1 MNRETENNA
10 DIEYYAAVQ
19 AREIDWLWY
28 PYIPCGK
35 ITLLQGDPGDGKST
49 FMLYLAAAVSTG
61 GILPDGTKLKQENT
75 VIYQCSE
82 DNVADTIKPRLLRA
96 GADCDRI
103 AYIVEESKSLTFD
116 DQRIEEALIRTKA
129 KLVVFDPIQAYI
141 PPESDMVN
149 ATKMRQMTRKL
160 AELAERYRCAI
171 VLIGHMNK
179 TGGGKNLYRGLGSI
193 DLAAVAR
200 SVLMIQRDRENPDV
214 RYLFPV
220 KSSLAYE
227 GKAIRF
233 IFDKDIGFHILGT
246 CTIDED
252 GLFGAAEDIIQN
264 KSQKAERILKLILS
278 GGSLPSG
285 KILDEMKMAGISER
299 TVRTVMKKL
308 GIRAY
313 RKANVWYWEY
323 PEEIGSDARLAEGD
337 ANGNESYQP

>member
-1 MNRETENNA
+1 MSMLFSDYLSLGDELERENIFDPILDSDSHFFINLQRLKKASTPEFQESYQRINEYFRKIIKLLDRA
-10 DIEYYAAVQ
+10 KSKSEKDICYRQALKMFDFSEVNGICLGYAKGTSGSGFGKLLGSQVISTAYDIVKLG
-19 AREIDWLWY
+19 IDD
-28 PYIPCGK
+28 PEFFQ
-35 ITLLQGDPGDGKST
+35 LLPL
-49 FMLYLAAAVSTG
+49 F
-61 GILPDGTKLKQENT
+61 
-75 VIYQCSE
+75 E
-82 DNVADTIKPRLLRA
+82 DNV
-96 GADCDRI
+96 GADR
-103 AYIVEESKSLTFD
+103 L
-116 DQRIEEALIRTKA
+116 
-129 KLVVFDPIQAYI
+129 
-141 PPESDMVN
+141 SDMI
-149 ATKMRQMTRKL
+149 AT
-160 AELAERYRCAI
+160 
-171 VLIGHMNK
+171 
-179 TGGGKNLYRGLGSI
+179 
-193 DLAAVAR
+193 
-200 SVLMIQRDRENPDV
+200 
-214 RYLFPV
+214 
-220 KSSLAYE
+220 LAYE

-323 PEEIGSDARLAEGD
+323 PEEISSDARLAEGD

>member
-1 MNRETENNA
+1 MGREEEYKT
-10 DIEYYAAVQ
+10 DVEYYATVQ
-19 AREIDWLWY
+19 TREIDWLWY

-49 FMLYLAAAVSTG
+49 FMLHLAAAVSTG
-61 GILPDGTKLKQENT
+61 GALPDGTKLEQAST

-82 DNVADTIKPRLLRA
+82 DNAADTIKPRLIRA
-96 GADCDRI
+96 GADCDKV
-103 AYIVEESKSLTFD
+103 AYIVEESQSLTFD
-116 DQRIEEALIRTKA
+116 DKRIEEAVTKTNA
-129 KLVVFDPIQAYI
+129 RLVIFDPIQAYI
-141 PPESDMVN
+141 PPDSDMVN
-149 ATKMRQMTRKL
+149 AAKMRQMTRKL
-160 AELAERYRCAI
+160 AELAERHSCAV

-179 TGGGKNLYRGLGSI
+179 TVGGKNLYRGLGSI
-193 DLAAVAR
+193 DLAAAAR
-200 SVLMIQRDRENPDV
+200 SVLMIRRDRENPDI
-214 RYLFPV
+214 RYFFPV

-252 GLFGAAEDIIQN
+252 GLLEADSGDTQN

-278 GGSLPSG
+278 GGSLPSR
-285 KILDEMKMAGISER
+285 KILNDMKAAGISER

-323 PEEIGSDARLAEGD
+323 DVGDTTDSEMMEGYAD
-337 ANGNESYQP
+337 GNKSH

>member
-1 MNRETENNA
+1 MSGEAENKA

-49 FMLYLAAAVSTG
+49 FMLHLAAAVSTG
-61 GILPDGTKLKQENT
+61 GVLPDGTKLEQANT

-82 DNVADTIKPRLLRA
+82 DNAADTIKPRLIRA
-96 GADCDRI
+96 GADCDKV
-103 AYIVEESKSLTFD
+103 AYIVEDTQSLTFD
-116 DQRIEEALIRTKA
+116 DQRIEEAIASTKA
-129 KLVVFDPIQAYI
+129 RLVIFDPIQAYI
-141 PPESDMVN
+141 PPDSDMVN
-149 ATKMRQMTRKL
+149 AAKMRQMTRKL
-160 AELAERYRCAI
+160 TELAEKYACAI

-179 TGGGKNLYRGLGSI
+179 TGSGKNLYRGLGSI
-193 DLAAVAR
+193 DLAAAAR
-200 SVLMIQRDRENPDV
+200 SVLMIRRDRENPDV
-214 RYLFPV
+214 RYLFPI

-227 GKAIRF
+227 GKAVRF
-233 IFDKDIGFHILGT
+233 IFDKDIGFHVLGT

-252 GLFGAAEDIIQN
+252 GLLEAESDENRN

-278 GGSLPSG
+278 GGSLPSR
-285 KILDEMKMAGISER
+285 KILDEMKSAGISER

-308 GIRAY
+308 GIRAF

-323 PEEIGSDARLAEGD
+323 NEGQENDPEMIEGD
-337 ANGNESYQP
+337 ADGSESYQP